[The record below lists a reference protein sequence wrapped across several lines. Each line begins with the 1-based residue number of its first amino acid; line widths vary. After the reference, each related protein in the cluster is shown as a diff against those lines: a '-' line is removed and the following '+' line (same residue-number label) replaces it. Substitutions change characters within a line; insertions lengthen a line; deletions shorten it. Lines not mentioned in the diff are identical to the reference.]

1 MSVNNPNYLDV
12 KVGDTFTSSLR
23 KGWKGDAFFY
33 ISTVLSVN
41 DVSNRFGK
49 PDRVVKVKI
58 ATSGGKLVDTKLIW
72 VSQLL
77 DGCV

>member
-1 MSVNNPNYLDV
+1 MSVNNPNYLD
-12 KVGDTFTSSLR
+12 
-23 KGWKGDAFFY
+23 
-33 ISTVLSVN
+33 
-41 DVSNRFGK
+41 
-49 PDRVVKVKI
+49 VKVKI